1 VVIRISETK
10 AYEFCWKILENVSR
24 VIFGKDEILK
34 KVLAVI
40 ISGGNILLNDV
51 PGVGKTMLAK
61 SFAIS
66 LGLDFKRIQCTP
78 DLLPS
83 DITGLNILDTKNG
96 EFVFKKGP
104 VFTDVLLADELN
116 RATPRTQ
123 SALLESMAEKQVT
136 IDGKTYKL
144 SENFLVI
151 ATQNPIEFEGT
162 FPLPE
167 AQLDRFTLCLN
178 VGYPSIEKEEEMLK
192 NMLEKH
198 PIETIEPVSSPEEL
212 KLIKET
218 VKNVHI
224 DDSIINYITKIV
236 HRTRSHPDLAIGS
249 SPRGSIALL
258 NVARGIAVTNDRDFV
273 IPDDVKNVAV
283 DILAHRVILK
293 PEARLMKRSSSEIIE
308 EIVNNI
314 EIVEN

>member
-1 VVIRISETK
+1 MSKIVETK
-10 AYEFCWKILENVSR
+10 AYEFCSKILENVSK

-40 ISGGNILLNDV
+40 ISGGNVLLNDV

-66 LGLDFKRIQCTP
+66 LGLDFKRVQCTP
-78 DLLPS
+78 DLLPT
-83 DITGLNILDTKNG
+83 DITGLNIFDTKNG

-104 VFTDVLLADELN
+104 IFTDILLADELN

-123 SALLESMAEKQVT
+123 SALLEAMAEKQVT
-136 IDGKTYKL
+136 IDGKTHKL
-144 SENFLVI
+144 SENFFVI

-167 AQLDRFTLCLN
+167 AQLDRFTICLN
-178 VGYPSIEKEEEMLK
+178 VGYPSIEKESEMLK
-192 NMLEKH
+192 SMLEKH
-198 PIETIEPVSSPEEL
+198 PIETIEPVSNPEEL
-212 KLIKET
+212 KIVKET
-218 VKNVHI
+218 VKSVHI
-224 DDSIINYITKIV
+224 DDSLIDYITKIV

-249 SPRGSIALL
+249 SPRGSISLI
-258 NVARGIAVTNDRDFV
+258 NVARGTAVIDGRDFV
-273 IPDDVKNVAV
+273 IPDDVKNAAV
-283 DILAHRVILK
+283 DTLAHRVILK
-293 PEARLMKRSSSEIIE
+293 PETRLMRRTASEIIE
-308 EIVNNI
+308 EIVNSV